1 MLRDTLAQ
9 KWEQIQGSLFPW
21 LTEEIGEINE
31 KQQQLISILELLRVE
46 KYVLSSNALTG
57 RKEEER
63 TPIARAFVAKAVTL
77 NIIPFHLYMLHQI
90 HQFLSQWL

>member
-21 LTEEIGEINE
+21 LVEEIGEINE

-46 KYVLSSNALTG
+46 KYVLSSNARTG
-57 RKEEER
+57 RKE
-63 TPIARAFVAKAVTL
+63 
-77 NIIPFHLYMLHQI
+77 
-90 HQFLSQWL
+90 